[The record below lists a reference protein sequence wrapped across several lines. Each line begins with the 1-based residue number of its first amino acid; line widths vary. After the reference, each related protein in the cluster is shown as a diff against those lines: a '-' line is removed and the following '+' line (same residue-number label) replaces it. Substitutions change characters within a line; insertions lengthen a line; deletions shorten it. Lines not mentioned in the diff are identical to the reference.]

1 MAVRIY
7 DQTVGQLAGVAITT
21 TGNGT
26 ITRDGLEAYAQVMM
40 LADASGTIIDL
51 TGFATAANQ
60 VTANGYLA
68 TIATNSADTTAVN
81 VYPLPT
87 TPTRGLTAQM
97 TGTTSTAVTG
107 MGAGG
112 SGVFNYI
119 TSITISNTDIA
130 VGTLVELQDG
140 SGGTSFAS
148 FPAPKASAAGDVNGA
163 TFTFPTPIK
172 QPTANTALY
181 CKNVTTSA
189 ETILFA
195 VGFQA

>member
-1 MAVRIY
+1 MADTSDMVWNEVLRIAA
-7 DQTVGQLAGVAITT
+7 DAILNGTVTVPAGLATSANQT
-21 TGNGT
+21 TGNG
-26 ITRDGLEAYAQVMM
+26 
-40 LADASGTIIDL
+40 
-51 TGFATAANQ
+51 
-60 VTANGYLA
+60 YLS
-68 TIATNSADTTAVN
+68 TIATNSSSTTGVN
-81 VYPLPT
+81 TYPLPT
-87 TPTRGLTAQM
+87 TPTKGLTAQM

-112 SGVFNYI
+112 ANIFNYI

-148 FPAPKASAAGDVNGA
+148 FPVPMASAAGNVNGA
-163 TFTFPTPIK
+163 TFTFPTPLK

-195 VGFQA
+195 VGFQAAQL